1 MKTLYFILV
10 LLVSLTSAL
19 VAQIPP
25 DTLWTKTF
33 GGDFW
38 LVKTDENGNEEW
50 NQTYGGSNSDN
61 ANSVQQTTDGGY
73 IIAGFT
79 YSYGAGESDFWLIKT
94 DENGNVEWDQTYGG
108 SDYDFANSVQQTTD
122 GGYIVAGSTGSIEVA
137 FWLVKTDEN
146 GNEEWNQT
154 YNVGFMSYAYSVQQT
169 TDGGYIVAGETDS
182 DFWLVK
188 IDENGNG
195 EWMQI
200 YGGNESEWASS
211 VQQTDFWLV
220 KTDENGNEEWNQ
232 TYGGSNSDNANSVQ
246 QTTDG
251 GYIVAGHISSWVSD
265 DDFWLIK
272 TDENGNVEWDQT
284 YGGYDSD
291 NANSVQQTTDG
302 GYIVAGFTESYG
314 SGSKDVW
321 LLKFAPEGSPYN
333 PPQNLFVTELGYAT
347 WEAPE
352 GAAVFTDDFDSY
364 TAGEYLCTQTTDWA
378 TWGNTPGGTD
388 DCYVVDVQANSGAN
402 SIEITGASDIIHPFG
417 DLTTG
422 AWGVSFMMYIEPTY
436 GGYFNLLHEFTE
448 WRRLRTEW
456 ALEAYFGSTGSG
468 YLHAG
473 GTNAAT
479 FTHPVG
485 GWFEIETLIDLDA
498 DWAEFYV
505 DGVFVHAWQWSLQ
518 FNGTPGLCQL
528 GAIDIF
534 AAAPA
539 GDTPLFYIDDFAH
552 TITTT
557 ERDLTGF
564 NVYLDDMVTSI
575 ATVGADVFEYQY
587 TDLTNGQN
595 YIAGVSA
602 VYDEGESDIVE

>member
-33 GGDFW
+33 GGNESEWASSVQQTTDGGYIIAGGTWSYGAGESDFW

-50 NQTYGGSNSDN
+50 NQ
-61 ANSVQQTTDGGY
+61 NSVQQTTDGGY

-211 VQQTDFWLV
+211 VQQTTDGGYIIAGGTWSYGAGESDFWLV

-232 TYGGSNSDNANSVQ
+232 MVEV
-246 QTTDG
+246 
-251 GYIVAGHISSWVSD
+251 I
-265 DDFWLIK
+265 LIMLIQFSRPQM
-272 TDENGNVEWDQT
+272 EV
-284 YGGYDSD
+284 
-291 NANSVQQTTDG
+291 
-302 GYIVAGFTESYG
+302 I
-314 SGSKDVW
+314 
-321 LLKFAPEGSPYN
+321 LL
-333 PPQNLFVTELGYAT
+333 L
-347 WEAPE
+347 
-352 GAAVFTDDFDSY
+352 
-364 TAGEYLCTQTTDWA
+364 
-378 TWGNTPGGTD
+378 
-388 DCYVVDVQANSGAN
+388 
-402 SIEITGASDIIHPFG
+402 
-417 DLTTG
+417 
-422 AWGVSFMMYIEPTY
+422 
-436 GGYFNLLHEFTE
+436 
-448 WRRLRTEW
+448 
-456 ALEAYFGSTGSG
+456 
-468 YLHAG
+468 
-473 GTNAAT
+473 
-479 FTHPVG
+479 
-485 GWFEIETLIDLDA
+485 
-498 DWAEFYV
+498 
-505 DGVFVHAWQWSLQ
+505 
-518 FNGTPGLCQL
+518 
-528 GAIDIF
+528 DIF
-534 AAAPA
+534 
-539 GDTPLFYIDDFAH
+539 PL
-552 TITTT
+552 
-557 ERDLTGF
+557 G
-564 NVYLDDMVTSI
+564 
-575 ATVGADVFEYQY
+575 
-587 TDLTNGQN
+587 
-595 YIAGVSA
+595 
-602 VYDEGESDIVE
+602 

>member
-1 MKTLYFILV
+1 V
-10 LLVSLTSAL
+10 
-19 VAQIPP
+19 
-25 DTLWTKTF
+25 
-33 GGDFW
+33 
-38 LVKTDENGNEEW
+38 
-50 NQTYGGSNSDN
+50 
-61 ANSVQQTTDGGY
+61 
-73 IIAGFT
+73 
-79 YSYGAGESDFWLIKT
+79 ESD
-94 DENGNVEWDQTYGG
+94 
-108 SDYDFANSVQQTTD
+108 
-122 GGYIVAGSTGSIEVA
+122 
-137 FWLVKTDEN
+137 
-146 GNEEWNQT
+146 
-154 YNVGFMSYAYSVQQT
+154 
-169 TDGGYIVAGETDS
+169 
-182 DFWLVK
+182 
-188 IDENGNG
+188 
-195 EWMQI
+195 
-200 YGGNESEWASS
+200 
-211 VQQTDFWLV
+211 
-220 KTDENGNEEWNQ
+220 
-232 TYGGSNSDNANSVQ
+232 GGSNSDNANSVQ

-602 VYDEGESDIVE
+602 VYDEGESDIVEYPFTYTGTEAGDVIVAATKLNNNYPNPFNPETNIAFSISEASQVTIEIYNLRGEKVKTLVHEVLPAGEHSIIWNGRDSNGDRVSSGIYFYKLSVNGKTEAVKKCLLLK

>member
-33 GGDFW
+33 GGNESEWASSVQQTTDGGYIIAGGTWSYGAGESDFW

-211 VQQTDFWLV
+211 VQQTTDGGYIIAGGTWSYGAGESDFWLV

-232 TYGGSNSDNANSVQ
+232 TYGGSDYDSANSVQ

-352 GAAVFTDDFDSY
+352 GAAVFT
-364 TAGEYLCTQTTDWA
+364 
-378 TWGNTPGGTD
+378 
-388 DCYVVDVQANSGAN
+388 
-402 SIEITGASDIIHPFG
+402 
-417 DLTTG
+417 
-422 AWGVSFMMYIEPTY
+422 
-436 GGYFNLLHEFTE
+436 
-448 WRRLRTEW
+448 
-456 ALEAYFGSTGSG
+456 
-468 YLHAG
+468 
-473 GTNAAT
+473 
-479 FTHPVG
+479 
-485 GWFEIETLIDLDA
+485 
-498 DWAEFYV
+498 
-505 DGVFVHAWQWSLQ
+505 
-518 FNGTPGLCQL
+518 
-528 GAIDIF
+528 
-534 AAAPA
+534 
-539 GDTPLFYIDDFAH
+539 
-552 TITTT
+552 
-557 ERDLTGF
+557 
-564 NVYLDDMVTSI
+564 
-575 ATVGADVFEYQY
+575 
-587 TDLTNGQN
+587 
-595 YIAGVSA
+595 
-602 VYDEGESDIVE
+602 